1 MGIKT
6 YCIGLLFLC
15 GMCNVAFAGRRI
27 IHWPP
32 HSLSK
37 VIGHGNGTTADAGSN
52 SVVKTVRL
60 SPDGGKDK
68 GCAFF
73 GFDLDEK
80 LDLKV
85 VKLDPWF
92 HGFAEMSILK
102 HKGSIEGLRF
112 LRFEPSMFQKGAIS
126 NWVESVAQDF
136 LQNGAFTFRQEVDIE
151 NTGDCRN
158 VIMGEAL
165 IAEISGVN
173 SLVNCT
179 NGVIYGIWIRRRHA
193 KGNRL
198 KKE

>member
-1 MGIKT
+1 
-6 YCIGLLFLC
+6 
-15 GMCNVAFAGRRI
+15 
-27 IHWPP
+27 
-32 HSLSK
+32 
-37 VIGHGNGTTADAGSN
+37 
-52 SVVKTVRL
+52 
-60 SPDGGKDK
+60 
-68 GCAFF
+68 
-73 GFDLDEK
+73 
-80 LDLKV
+80 
-85 VKLDPWF
+85 
-92 HGFAEMSILK
+92 
-102 HKGSIEGLRF
+102 
-112 LRFEPSMFQKGAIS
+112 MFQKGAIS

-151 NTGDCRN
+151 NTGDWRN